1 VGKKGAGEEV
11 AMGMGAAALL
21 LQQQLGHHHQSSTAS
36 SVSFGHVRCSHGPIV
51 YEYFPVPKRR
61 RSEAPSAGASEEEIN
76 ARSKH
81 PRAKA
86 ALSSFPLD

>member
-1 VGKKGAGEEV
+1 
-11 AMGMGAAALL
+11 MGMGAAALL
-21 LQQQLGHHHQSSTAS
+21 LQQQLGHHQHRLVSQLWPCEMRPWSYSLRVLSSSQAK
-36 SVSFGHVRCSHGPIV
+36 
-51 YEYFPVPKRR
+51 EDW